1 MILALRSIVFITI
14 MVVTVIPYGL
24 LCLLCAPLPL
34 SFRYRFTVQWPLAM
48 IHAARLICG
57 IDWTVKGWEN
67 LPDGPAVLLCKHQST
82 WETFWLVCSMP
93 RELCFVFKRELLFVP
108 FFGWGIGL
116 LDMIHIDRS
125 KGRYAFESVVAQGT
139 RKLADGRWIII
150 FPEGTRIPSGEKG
163 SYKTGGPRLA
173 IRTGAPVVPIAVN
186 AGRLWPKKT
195 FIKMPGLITV
205 SIGRPIP
212 SVDRSPEELTTAVES
227 WIERE
232 MRTISPGDYGNL
244 PANTAER
251 GVSS

>member
-1 MILALRSIVFITI
+1 MLAALRSFTFIAV
-14 MVVTVIPYGL
+14 MVVTVIPWGL

-34 SFRYRFTVQWPLAM
+34 SFRYRVTVKWPRGM
-48 IHAARLICG
+48 IHAARWLCG
-57 IDWTVKGWEN
+57 IRWQVKGWEN

-82 WETFWLVCSMP
+82 WETFWLVAWMP

-125 KGRYAFESVVAQGT
+125 KGRYAFESVVAQGS
-139 RKLADGRWIII
+139 RKLAAHRWIIV
-150 FPEGTRIPSGEKG
+150 FPEGTRIPPGEKG
-163 SYKTGGPRLA
+163 NYKTGGPRLA

-195 FIKMPGLITV
+195 FIKTPGLITV
-205 SIGRPIP
+205 SIGQPMQ
-212 SVDRSPEELTTAVES
+212 SADRSPEELTTAVEA

-232 MRTISPGDYGNL
+232 MRTISPGDYANL
-244 PANTAER
+244 PASTAER
-251 GVSS
+251 GASS